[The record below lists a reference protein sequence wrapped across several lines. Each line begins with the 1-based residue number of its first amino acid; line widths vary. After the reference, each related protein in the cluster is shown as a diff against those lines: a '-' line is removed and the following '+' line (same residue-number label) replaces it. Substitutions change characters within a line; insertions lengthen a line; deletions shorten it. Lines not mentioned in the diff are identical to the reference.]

1 MGTRYLIDTNAAIDF
16 LGRNLSLEANRRFG
30 DIINEELNLSIINKI
45 ELLSFPSPDKNLF
58 DFISFANLFYLEDE
72 VVDKTIEIRRN
83 FRIKLPDAIIAA
95 TAMVHDLTLLT
106 RNTKDFQKI
115 TGLKFQNPQTDL

>member
-45 ELLSFPSPDKNLF
+45 ELLSFPSPNKNLI
-58 DFISFANLFYLEDE
+58 DFISFANLFYLEGE
-72 VVDKTIEIRRN
+72 VVDRTIIIRRN
-83 FRIKLPDAIIAA
+83 FKIKLPDAIIAA

-115 TGLKFQNPQTDL
+115 TGLKFQNPQTDF